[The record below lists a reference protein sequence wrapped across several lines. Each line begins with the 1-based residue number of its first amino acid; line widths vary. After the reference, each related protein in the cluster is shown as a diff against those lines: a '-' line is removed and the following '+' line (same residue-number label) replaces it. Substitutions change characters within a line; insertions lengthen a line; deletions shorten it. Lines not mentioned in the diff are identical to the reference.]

1 MTNLTTETL
10 SEKLKT
16 LKVEVLDTNEC
27 RQEYDE
33 FKYFHIC
40 TASINRTLNE
50 AVCEV
55 SNIIRDLL
63 KHLIQFN
70 TIDNLQSTKALQL
83 SALNIKRLVSKKLL
97 ICPAN
102 KLGW

>member
-1 MTNLTTETL
+1 MTNFTTETL

-27 RQEYDE
+27 RLVIAE
-33 FKYFHIC
+33 FKYFQIC
-40 TASINRTLNE
+40 AASINRTLNE
-50 AVCEV
+50 AICDV

-70 TIDNLQSTKALQL
+70 TIDNLQSTKHYNYLH
-83 SALNIKRLVSKKLL
+83 
-97 ICPAN
+97 
-102 KLGW
+102 